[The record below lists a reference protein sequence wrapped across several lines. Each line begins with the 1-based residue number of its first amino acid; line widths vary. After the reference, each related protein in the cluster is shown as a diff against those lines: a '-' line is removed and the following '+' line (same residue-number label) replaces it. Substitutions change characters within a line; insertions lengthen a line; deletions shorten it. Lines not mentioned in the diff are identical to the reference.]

1 MEVYKSQDLCPGF
14 CRMKMMKKEKIYI
27 VEDDEMI
34 VQLLKQHL
42 GKAYLVES
50 VQNFRAV
57 SQEVTE
63 IKPDL
68 VLMDISLPYY
78 NGFYW
83 TTEIRKTMTMP
94 IIFISSSDDEMN
106 AVMAMNMGG
115 DDFVSKPFS
124 LGILDAK
131 IGAFLRRVNQF
142 SQSADL
148 KIDEF
153 QLATDGRFSNGTDF
167 VQLSLTETKILTAL
181 MKEEGRVVA
190 KEALLEKLWE
200 NEEFID
206 QNTLNVNMTRL
217 RKKVNELGFNRIHT
231 VRGLGYVIR

>member
-1 MEVYKSQDLCPGF
+1 
-14 CRMKMMKKEKIYI
+14 MMKKEKIYI

-42 GKAYLVES
+42 GKSYQVES

-57 SQEVTE
+57 SQEVAE
-63 IKPDL
+63 LKPDL

-131 IGAFLRRVNQF
+131 IGAFLRRVKQF

-153 QLATDGRFSNGTDF
+153 QLTTDGRFSNGLDF

-181 MKEEGRVVA
+181 MKEKGQVVA

>member
-1 MEVYKSQDLCPGF
+1 
-14 CRMKMMKKEKIYI
+14 MKKEKIYI

-42 GKAYLVES
+42 GKSYQVES
-50 VQNFRAV
+50 VQNFRSV
-57 SQEVTE
+57 SQEVAE

-115 DDFVSKPFS
+115 DDFVAKPFS
-124 LGILDAK
+124 LTILDAK
-131 IGAFLRRVNQF
+131 IAAFLRRVNQF
-142 SQSADL
+142 SKTADL
-148 KIDEF
+148 QVDQFK
-153 QLATDGRFSNGTDF
+153 LSPDGRFSDGQTSI
-167 VQLSLTETKILTAL
+167 QLSPTETKILTPL
-181 MKEEGRVVA
+181 MQQVGQIVSKEV
-190 KEALLEKLWE
+190 LLESLWE

-217 RKKVNELGFNRIHT
+217 RKKTGELGFDRIHT
-231 VRGLGYVIR
+231 VRGVGYLVK

>member
-1 MEVYKSQDLCPGF
+1 
-14 CRMKMMKKEKIYI
+14 MKKEKIYI

-34 VQLLKQHL
+34 VQILKQHL
-42 GKAYLVES
+42 GKSYQVDS
-50 VQNFRAV
+50 VKNFRAV
-57 SQEVTE
+57 SQEVAE
-63 IKPDL
+63 LQPDL

-131 IGAFLRRVNQF
+131 IAAFLRRVNQF
-142 SQSADL
+142 SQSTDL
-148 KIDEF
+148 KLDEF
-153 QLATDGRFSNGTDF
+153 QLSTDGRFTNGEQQI
-167 VQLSLTETKILTAL
+167 QLSLTETKILTTL
-181 MKEEGRVVA
+181 MKEQGQVVA
-190 KEALLEKLWE
+190 KEVLLEKLWE

-217 RKKVNELGFNRIHT
+217 RKKINELGFNRIHT
-231 VRGLGYVIR
+231 VRGVGYLVK

>member
-1 MEVYKSQDLCPGF
+1 
-14 CRMKMMKKEKIYI
+14 MKKMKKEKIYI

-42 GKAYLVES
+42 GKSYQVAS

-57 SQEVTE
+57 SQEVVE
-63 IKPDL
+63 FQPDL

-83 TTEIRKTMTMP
+83 TTEIRKSMTMP

-115 DDFVSKPFS
+115 DDFVAKPFS
-124 LGILDAK
+124 LTILDAK
-131 IGAFLRRVNQF
+131 IAAFLRRVNQF
-142 SQSADL
+142 SKTADL
-148 KIDEF
+148 QVDQFK
-153 QLATDGRFSNGTDF
+153 LSPDGRFSDGQTSI
-167 VQLSLTETKILTAL
+167 QLSPTETKILTPL
-181 MKEEGRVVA
+181 MQQVGQIVSKEV
-190 KEALLEKLWE
+190 LLESLWE

-217 RKKVNELGFNRIHT
+217 RKKVSEVGFDRIHT
-231 VRGLGYVIR
+231 VRGVGYLVK

>member
-1 MEVYKSQDLCPGF
+1 
-14 CRMKMMKKEKIYI
+14 MKMMKKEKIYI

-42 GKAYLVES
+42 GKSYQVES

-57 SQEVTE
+57 SQEVAE
-63 IKPDL
+63 LKPDL

-131 IGAFLRRVNQF
+131 IGAFLRRVKQF

-153 QLATDGRFSNGTDF
+153 QLTTDGRFSNGLDF

-181 MKEEGRVVA
+181 MKEKGQVVA

>member
-1 MEVYKSQDLCPGF
+1 MEKLSKIWYNIP
-14 CRMKMMKKEKIYI
+14 MKKEKIYI

-34 VQLLKQHL
+34 VQLLTNHL
-42 GKAYLVES
+42 GKNYQVTS
-50 VQNFRAV
+50 VQNFRSV
-57 SQEVTE
+57 SQEVAE
-63 IKPDL
+63 FQPDL
-68 VLMDISLPYY
+68 ILMDISLPYY

-94 IIFISSSDDEMN
+94 ILFISSSDDEMN

-131 IGAFLRRVNQF
+131 IAAFLRRVNQF
-142 SQSADL
+142 SKTSELRLDNY
-148 KIDEF
+148 
-153 QLATDGRFSNGTDF
+153 QLSLDGRFSSDHDHI
-167 VQLSLTETKILTAL
+167 QLSPTETKILSTL
-181 MKEEGRVVA
+181 LQKQGEIVSKEE
-190 KEALLEKLWE
+190 LLEKLWE

-217 RKKVNELGFNRIHT
+217 RKKTGELGFDRIHT
-231 VRGLGYVIR
+231 VRGVGYVAK

>member
-1 MEVYKSQDLCPGF
+1 
-14 CRMKMMKKEKIYI
+14 MMKKEKIYI

-42 GKAYLVES
+42 GKSYQVES

-57 SQEVTE
+57 SQEVAE

-106 AVMAMNMGG
+106 AVMSMNMGG

-142 SQSADL
+142 SKTADL
-148 KIDEF
+148 QVDQFK
-153 QLATDGRFSNGTDF
+153 LSPDGRFSDGQTSI
-167 VQLSLTETKILTAL
+167 QLSPTETKILTPL
-181 MKEEGRVVA
+181 MQQVGQIVSKEV
-190 KEALLEKLWE
+190 LLESLWE

-217 RKKVNELGFNRIHT
+217 RKKTGELGFDRIHT
-231 VRGLGYVIR
+231 VRGVGYLVK

>member
-1 MEVYKSQDLCPGF
+1 
-14 CRMKMMKKEKIYI
+14 MKKEKIYI
-27 VEDDEMI
+27 VEDDDMI

-42 GKAYLVES
+42 GKSYQVES

-57 SQEVTE
+57 SQEVVE
-63 IKPDL
+63 FQPDL

-83 TTEIRKTMTMP
+83 TTEIRKSMTMP

-115 DDFVSKPFS
+115 DDFVAKPFS
-124 LGILDAK
+124 LTILDAK
-131 IGAFLRRVNQF
+131 IAAFLRRVKQF
-142 SQSADL
+142 SKTADL
-148 KIDEF
+148 QVDQFK
-153 QLATDGRFSNGTDF
+153 LSPDGRFSDGQTSI
-167 VQLSLTETKILTAL
+167 QLSPTETKILTPL
-181 MKEEGRVVA
+181 MQQVGQIVSKEV
-190 KEALLEKLWE
+190 LLESLWE

-217 RKKVNELGFNRIHT
+217 RKKTGELGFDRIHT
-231 VRGLGYVIR
+231 VRGVGYLVK

>member
-1 MEVYKSQDLCPGF
+1 
-14 CRMKMMKKEKIYI
+14 MKKMKKEKIYI

-42 GKAYLVES
+42 GKSYQVAS

-57 SQEVTE
+57 SQEVVE
-63 IKPDL
+63 FQPDL

-83 TTEIRKTMTMP
+83 TTEIRKSMTMP

-115 DDFVSKPFS
+115 DDFVAKPFS
-124 LGILDAK
+124 LTILDAK
-131 IGAFLRRVNQF
+131 IAAFLRRVNQF
-142 SQSADL
+142 SKTADL
-148 KIDEF
+148 
-153 QLATDGRFSNGTDF
+153 QLDQFKLSPDGRFSDGKSSI
-167 VQLSLTETKILTAL
+167 QLSPTETKILTPL
-181 MKEEGRVVA
+181 MQQVGQIVSKEV
-190 KEALLEKLWE
+190 LLESLWE

-217 RKKVNELGFNRIHT
+217 RKKTGELGFDRIHT
-231 VRGLGYVIR
+231 VRGVGYLVK

>member
-1 MEVYKSQDLCPGF
+1 
-14 CRMKMMKKEKIYI
+14 MMKKEKIYI

-42 GKAYLVES
+42 GKSYQVES

-57 SQEVTE
+57 SQEVAE

-83 TTEIRKTMTMP
+83 TTEIRKTMPMP

-142 SQSADL
+142 SKTADL
-148 KIDEF
+148 QVDQFK
-153 QLATDGRFSNGTDF
+153 LSPDGRFSDGQTSI
-167 VQLSLTETKILTAL
+167 QLSPTETKILTPL
-181 MKEEGRVVA
+181 MQQVGQIVSKEV
-190 KEALLEKLWE
+190 LLESLWE

-217 RKKVNELGFNRIHT
+217 RKKTGELGFDRIHT
-231 VRGLGYVIR
+231 VRGVGYLVK

>member
-1 MEVYKSQDLCPGF
+1 
-14 CRMKMMKKEKIYI
+14 MKKMKKEKIYI
-27 VEDDEMI
+27 VEDDEII

-42 GKAYLVES
+42 GKSYQVES

-57 SQEVTE
+57 SQEVAE

-115 DDFVSKPFS
+115 DDFVAKPFS
-124 LGILDAK
+124 LTILDAK
-131 IGAFLRRVNQF
+131 IAAFLRRVNQF
-142 SQSADL
+142 SKTADL
-148 KIDEF
+148 QVDQFK
-153 QLATDGRFSNGTDF
+153 LSPDGRFSDGQTSI
-167 VQLSLTETKILTAL
+167 QLSPTETKILTPL
-181 MKEEGRVVA
+181 MQQVGQIVSKEV
-190 KEALLEKLWE
+190 LLESLWE

-217 RKKVNELGFNRIHT
+217 RKKVSEVGFDRIHT
-231 VRGLGYVIR
+231 VRGVGYLVK

>member
-1 MEVYKSQDLCPGF
+1 
-14 CRMKMMKKEKIYI
+14 MKKEKIYI

-42 GKAYLVES
+42 GKSYQVAS

-57 SQEVTE
+57 SQEVVE
-63 IKPDL
+63 FQPDL

-83 TTEIRKTMTMP
+83 TTEIRKSMTMP

-115 DDFVSKPFS
+115 DDFVAKPFS
-124 LGILDAK
+124 LTILDAK
-131 IGAFLRRVNQF
+131 IAAFLRRVNQF
-142 SQSADL
+142 SKTADL
-148 KIDEF
+148 
-153 QLATDGRFSNGTDF
+153 QLDQFKLSPDGRFSDGQTSI
-167 VQLSLTETKILTAL
+167 QLSPTETKILMPL
-181 MKEEGRVVA
+181 MQQVGQIVSKEV
-190 KEALLEKLWE
+190 LLESLWE

-217 RKKVNELGFNRIHT
+217 RKKTGELGFDRIHT
-231 VRGLGYVIR
+231 VRGVGYLVK

>member
-1 MEVYKSQDLCPGF
+1 
-14 CRMKMMKKEKIYI
+14 MMKKEKIYI

-42 GKAYLVES
+42 GKSYQVES

-57 SQEVTE
+57 SQEVAE
-63 IKPDL
+63 LKPDL

-142 SQSADL
+142 SKTADL
-148 KIDEF
+148 QVDQFK
-153 QLATDGRFSNGTDF
+153 LSPDGRFSDGQTSI
-167 VQLSLTETKILTAL
+167 QLSPTETKILTPL
-181 MKEEGRVVA
+181 MQQVGQIVSKEV
-190 KEALLEKLWE
+190 LLESLWE

-217 RKKVNELGFNRIHT
+217 RKKTGELGFDRIHT
-231 VRGLGYVIR
+231 VRGVGYLVK

>member
-1 MEVYKSQDLCPGF
+1 
-14 CRMKMMKKEKIYI
+14 MKKMKKEKIYI

-42 GKAYLVES
+42 GKSYQVES

-57 SQEVTE
+57 SQEVAE

-68 VLMDISLPYY
+68 VLMDINLPYY

-131 IGAFLRRVNQF
+131 SEPSCVGLIN
-142 SQSADL
+142 SANRANCLSISSSLVWTGD
-148 KIDEF
+148 F
-153 QLATDGRFSNGTDF
+153 QTNRNRFSF
-167 VQLSLTETKILTAL
+167 H
-181 MKEEGRVVA
+181 
-190 KEALLEKLWE
+190 LLKPR
-200 NEEFID
+200 F
-206 QNTLNVNMTRL
+206 
-217 RKKVNELGFNRIHT
+217 
-231 VRGLGYVIR
+231 YPPY

>member
-1 MEVYKSQDLCPGF
+1 
-14 CRMKMMKKEKIYI
+14 MKKEKIYI
-27 VEDDEMI
+27 VEDDVMI
-34 VQLLKQHL
+34 VQLLTNHL
-42 GKAYLVES
+42 GKNYQVAS

-57 SQEVTE
+57 SQEVAE
-63 IKPDL
+63 LKPDL

-153 QLATDGRFSNGTDF
+153 QLTTDGRFSNGLDF

-181 MKEEGRVVA
+181 MKEEGQVVA

-231 VRGLGYVIR
+231 VRGVGYVIR

>member
-1 MEVYKSQDLCPGF
+1 
-14 CRMKMMKKEKIYI
+14 MKKMKKEKIYI

-42 GKAYLVES
+42 GKSYQVES

-57 SQEVTE
+57 SQEVAE

-153 QLATDGRFSNGTDF
+153 QLTTDGRFSNGADF

-181 MKEEGRVVA
+181 MKEEGQVVA

-231 VRGLGYVIR
+231 VRGVGYVIR

>member
-1 MEVYKSQDLCPGF
+1 
-14 CRMKMMKKEKIYI
+14 MKKEKIYI

-34 VQLLKQHL
+34 VQLLRHHL
-42 GKAYLVES
+42 EKTYQVTS

-57 SQEVTE
+57 SQEVAE
-63 IKPDL
+63 FQPDL
-68 VLMDISLPYY
+68 ILMDISLPYY

-131 IGAFLRRVNQF
+131 IAAFLRRVNQF
-142 SQSADL
+142 SQPTQL
-148 KIDEF
+148 EIDDYK
-153 QLATDGRFSNGTDF
+153 LNLDGRFTNQSTHI
-167 VQLSLTETKILTAL
+167 QLSPTETKILTL
-181 MKEEGRVVA
+181 LLQNQGQIVSKET
-190 KEALLEKLWE
+190 LLEKLWE

-217 RKKVNELGFNRIHT
+217 RKKITEIGFHRIHT
-231 VRGLGYVIR
+231 VRGVGYIVK

>member
-1 MEVYKSQDLCPGF
+1 
-14 CRMKMMKKEKIYI
+14 MMKKEKIYI

-42 GKAYLVES
+42 GKSYQVES

-57 SQEVTE
+57 SQEVAE

-115 DDFVSKPFS
+115 DDFVAKPFS
-124 LGILDAK
+124 LTILDAK
-131 IGAFLRRVNQF
+131 IAAFLRRVNQF
-142 SQSADL
+142 SKTADL
-148 KIDEF
+148 QVDQFK
-153 QLATDGRFSNGTDF
+153 LSPDGRFSDGQTSI
-167 VQLSLTETKILTAL
+167 QLSPTETKILTPL
-181 MKEEGRVVA
+181 MQQVGQIVSKEV
-190 KEALLEKLWE
+190 LLESLWE

-217 RKKVNELGFNRIHT
+217 RKKTGELGFDRIHT
-231 VRGLGYVIR
+231 VRGVGYLVK

>member
-1 MEVYKSQDLCPGF
+1 
-14 CRMKMMKKEKIYI
+14 MKMMKKEKIYI

-34 VQLLKQHL
+34 VQILKQHL
-42 GKAYLVES
+42 GKSYQVDS
-50 VQNFRAV
+50 VKNFRAV
-57 SQEVTE
+57 SQEVAE
-63 IKPDL
+63 LQPDL

-131 IGAFLRRVNQF
+131 IAAFLRRVNQF
-142 SQSADL
+142 SQSTVL
-148 KIDEF
+148 KLDEF
-153 QLATDGRFSNGTDF
+153 QLSTDGRFTNGEQQI
-167 VQLSLTETKILTAL
+167 QLSLTETKILTTL
-181 MKEEGRVVA
+181 MKEQGQVVA
-190 KEALLEKLWE
+190 KEVLLEKLWE

-217 RKKVNELGFNRIHT
+217 RKKINELGFNRIHT
-231 VRGLGYVIR
+231 VRGVGYVIK

>member
-1 MEVYKSQDLCPGF
+1 
-14 CRMKMMKKEKIYI
+14 MKKEKIYI

-42 GKAYLVES
+42 GKSYQVES

-57 SQEVTE
+57 SQEVVE
-63 IKPDL
+63 FQPDL

-83 TTEIRKTMTMP
+83 TTEIRKSMTMP

-115 DDFVSKPFS
+115 DDFVAKPFS
-124 LGILDAK
+124 LTILDAK
-131 IGAFLRRVNQF
+131 IAAFLRRVKQF
-142 SQSADL
+142 SKTADL
-148 KIDEF
+148 QVDQFK
-153 QLATDGRFSNGTDF
+153 LSPDGRFSDGQTSI
-167 VQLSLTETKILTAL
+167 QLSPTETKILTPL
-181 MKEEGRVVA
+181 MQQVGQIVSKEV
-190 KEALLEKLWE
+190 LLESLWE

-217 RKKVNELGFNRIHT
+217 RKKTGELGFDRIHT
-231 VRGLGYVIR
+231 VRGVGYLVK

>member
-1 MEVYKSQDLCPGF
+1 
-14 CRMKMMKKEKIYI
+14 MMKKEKIYI

-34 VQLLKQHL
+34 VQILKQHL
-42 GKAYLVES
+42 GKSYQVDS
-50 VQNFRAV
+50 VKNFRAV
-57 SQEVTE
+57 SQEVAE
-63 IKPDL
+63 LQPDL

-131 IGAFLRRVNQF
+131 IAAFLRRVNQF
-142 SQSADL
+142 SQSTDL
-148 KIDEF
+148 KLDEF
-153 QLATDGRFSNGTDF
+153 QLSTDGRFTNGEQQI
-167 VQLSLTETKILTAL
+167 QLSLTETKILTTL
-181 MKEEGRVVA
+181 MKEQGQVVA
-190 KEALLEKLWE
+190 KEVLLEKLWE

-217 RKKVNELGFNRIHT
+217 RKKINELGFNRIHT
-231 VRGLGYVIR
+231 VRGVGYVIK

>member
-1 MEVYKSQDLCPGF
+1 MME
-14 CRMKMMKKEKIYI
+14 KEKIYI

-34 VQLLKQHL
+34 VQILKQHL
-42 GKAYLVES
+42 GKSYQVDS
-50 VQNFRAV
+50 VKNFRAV
-57 SQEVTE
+57 SQEVAE
-63 IKPDL
+63 LQPDL

-131 IGAFLRRVNQF
+131 IAAFLRRVNQF
-142 SQSADL
+142 SQSTVL
-148 KIDEF
+148 KLDEF
-153 QLATDGRFSNGTDF
+153 QLSTDGRFTNGEQQI
-167 VQLSLTETKILTAL
+167 QLSLTETKILTTL
-181 MKEEGRVVA
+181 MKEQGQVVA
-190 KEALLEKLWE
+190 KEVLLEKLWE

-217 RKKVNELGFNRIHT
+217 RKKINELGFNRIHT
-231 VRGLGYVIR
+231 VRGVGYVIK

>member
-1 MEVYKSQDLCPGF
+1 
-14 CRMKMMKKEKIYI
+14 MKKMKKEKIYI
-27 VEDDEMI
+27 VEDDDMI

-42 GKAYLVES
+42 GKSYQVES

-57 SQEVTE
+57 SQEVVE
-63 IKPDL
+63 FQPDL

-83 TTEIRKTMTMP
+83 TTEIRKSMTMP

-115 DDFVSKPFS
+115 DDFVAKPFS
-124 LGILDAK
+124 LTILDAK
-131 IGAFLRRVNQF
+131 IAAFLRRVKQF
-142 SQSADL
+142 SKTADL
-148 KIDEF
+148 QVDQFK
-153 QLATDGRFSNGTDF
+153 LSPDGRFSDGQTSI
-167 VQLSLTETKILTAL
+167 QLSPTETKILTPL
-181 MKEEGRVVA
+181 MQQVGQIVSKEV
-190 KEALLEKLWE
+190 LLESLWE

-217 RKKVNELGFNRIHT
+217 RKKTGELGFDRIHT
-231 VRGLGYVIR
+231 VRGVGYLVK